1 MNPREESL
9 RHRKYFMQ
17 KTPKYGY
24 NFTYVINPTASI
36 KLKIN
41 DLICVLNNPTNWK
54 RWPLKLTFLRD
65 TFSGTNLVGKPKKK
79 KLKIYISREK
89 IVRLVLAWF
98 IQIFSFLKTTDSS
111 FQPPVEKFKGS
122 HLPINCVKLDS

>member
-1 MNPREESL
+1 MLLNDVNPREESL

-79 KLKIYISREK
+79 NWKSTFPKRKLFDLS
-89 IVRLVLAWF
+89 
-98 IQIFSFLKTTDSS
+98 
-111 FQPPVEKFKGS
+111 
-122 HLPINCVKLDS
+122 